1 MAYWLYYFGRNSGR
15 PLGHKVSPCP
25 ARPPPLP
32 SGGGSRQ
39 INSAAAF
46 SLNTQI
52 FKSKPCDPGP
62 SDQPSHLPSP
72 TLPSP
77 LQIPTGAPRPPCA
90 TRHARTAWDPPQAV
104 RCVFVCDRPTGPH
117 GNLNTCCLMCSVC
130 GCCLSDV
137 VVGVVCLLLLWER
150 CFRSVCLERFRVER
164 YTSSVLLGTPVVALQ
179 N

>member
-1 MAYWLYYFGRNSGR
+1 MAQS
-15 PLGHKVSPCP
+15 SPCP

-52 FKSKPCDPGP
+52 FKHEPNNPGP
-62 SDQPSHLPSP
+62 TDQPSHLPSP

-90 TRHARTAWDPPQAV
+90 TRHARTAWDPPSGRALRFLYVIAQLAPMGTLIRVALCV
-104 RCVFVCDRPTGPH
+104 RF
-117 GNLNTCCLMCSVC
+117 
-130 GCCLSDV
+130 
-137 VVGVVCLLLLWER
+137 VGVVCLMLLWVL
-150 CFRSVCLERFRVER
+150 FVCCCCG
-164 YTSSVLLGTPVVALQ
+164 SVALGALTVLGRSLL
-179 N
+179 